1 MKLLKEIKMLKKS
14 FAIAAAL
21 LLATTA
27 VARDEIRIVGSSTVY
42 PFAFKVADN
51 FGRNTD
57 FKTPVLESTGS
68 GGGLKL
74 FCGGIG
80 DEYPDVTNASRA
92 IKDKEKMLCVDNG
105 VTEIMEVKIGYDG
118 IVLANNLN
126 GPDFSLTRE
135 QLFKAVAAKLP
146 NEKSKFIP
154 NPYKNWNEIDA
165 SLPKAKIEILGP
177 PPSSGTRDAF
187 VELVM
192 EEGCDEIEPIKAL
205 KESHKDLHKE
215 VCTIVRSD
223 GLYIDA
229 GEDDNLIVTK
239 LEANPS
245 AVGIFGYSFLAQ
257 NPDKVKGAAIE
268 NVAPTFEAIANSSYS
283 VSRPLFFYVKLAHNN
298 VVDGLQEYVE
308 SFLGDE
314 AMGDDGYL
322 IEEGLI
328 PLAEVERE
336 EIRMTAEEFSANLDM

>member
-1 MKLLKEIKMLKKS
+1 MFKKS
-14 FAIAAAL
+14 LVIVAGLAL
-21 LLATTA
+21 ASTA

-42 PFAFKVADN
+42 PFAFKVADE

-57 FKTPVLESTGS
+57 YKTPVLESTGS

-80 DEYPDVTNASRA
+80 EAYPDVTNASRA
-92 IKDKEKMLCVDNG
+92 IKDSEKSLCSENG
-105 VTEIMEVKIGYDG
+105 VTEVMEVKIGYDG

-126 GPDFSLTRE
+126 GPDFMLTRE
-135 QLFKAVAAKLP
+135 QLFKAVAAELP
-146 NEKSKFIP
+146 NEKGELMA
-154 NPYKNWNEIDA
+154 NPYTHWNEIDS
-165 SLPKAKIEILGP
+165 SLPKAKIEVLGP

-192 EEGCDEIEPIKAL
+192 EKGCDKIAAIKAL
-205 KESHKDLHKE
+205 KDSDKKAHKQA
-215 VCTIVRSD
+215 CTVVRSD

-239 LEANPS
+239 LAANPT

-257 NPDKVKGAAIE
+257 NPDKIKGASIE
-268 NVAPTFEAIANSSYS
+268 GIKPAFEAIADGSYS
-283 VSRPLFFYVKLAHNN
+283 VSRPLFFYVKLAHSD

-308 SFLGDE
+308 AFLDDY
-314 AMGDDGYL
+314 AMGEKGYL
-322 IEEGLI
+322 IKEGLI
-328 PLAEVERE
+328 PLPSEELENIRE
-336 EIRMTAEEFSANLDM
+336 TAEEFSANLDM